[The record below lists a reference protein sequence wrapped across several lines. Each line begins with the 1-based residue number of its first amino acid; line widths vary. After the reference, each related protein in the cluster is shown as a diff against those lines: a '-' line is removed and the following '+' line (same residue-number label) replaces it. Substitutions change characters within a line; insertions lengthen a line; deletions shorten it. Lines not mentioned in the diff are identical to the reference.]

1 LHKQRD
7 EYLAFRRKFE
17 PTSVKLVIVA
27 ESPPKTGKYFYDPA
41 GRTTEPLFAALMQ
54 QLKHAP
60 ATKEDGLREF
70 QLRGWLLVD
79 ASYEPVDGVTNKKE
93 RDAVITRDY
102 DLLRYDLDRM
112 LSDKSTPVV
121 LIKANVCRLLESRMK
136 EDGFNVLNGGR
147 AVYFP
152 SNGRQPD
159 FRRQFDAVL
168 KSTGKA
174 S

>member
-1 LHKQRD
+1 MD
-7 EYLAFRRKFE
+7 
-17 PTSVKLVIVA
+17 
-27 ESPPKTGKYFYDPA
+27 
-41 GRTTEPLFAALMQ
+41 
-54 QLKHAP
+54 
-60 ATKEDGLREF
+60 AT
-70 QLRGWLLVD
+70 
-79 ASYEPVDGVTNKKE
+79 YEPVDGVTNKKE

>member
-79 ASYEPVDGVTNKKE
+79 ATYEPV
-93 RDAVITRDY
+93 DY

>member
-1 LHKQRD
+1 MAAPGNHRLI
-7 EYLAFRRKFE
+7 ACPSFE
-17 PTSVKLVIVA
+17 AI
-27 ESPPKTGKYFYDPA
+27 
-41 GRTTEPLFAALMQ
+41 
-54 QLKHAP
+54 
-60 ATKEDGLREF
+60 
-70 QLRGWLLVD
+70 
-79 ASYEPVDGVTNKKE
+79 
-93 RDAVITRDY
+93 
-102 DLLRYDLDRM
+102 
-112 LSDKSTPVV
+112 KSTPVV